1 MKKIMIID
9 DEIDIIE
16 VLQRFL
22 QRSKKLHIE
31 IDSNPETAIK
41 KIQNS
46 QFDLVLSDIMMP
58 TLNGLEILEQIKNI
72 SPSVKV
78 LLMTAYSTKTKIDKS
93 KELNA
98 DGYIEKPF
106 NDLKE
111 IEELLFSILNI

>member
-22 QRSKKLHIE
+22 EKSGKLHIE
-31 IDSNPETAIK
+31 VDSNPETAMK
-41 KIQNS
+41 KIQNK

-58 TLNGLEILEQIKNI
+58 TLSGLEILEEIKKKN
-72 SPSVKV
+72 PSVKV
-78 LLMTAYSTKTKIDKS
+78 LMMTAYSTNTKINKS

-106 NDLKE
+106 EDLKE
-111 IEELLFSILNI
+111 IEKTLFSILNI